1 MSGHVMARKPA
12 SAPSSRRR
20 DAAVTALVLR
30 AGQMAAAVDLRAD
43 LGDLVKRRAE
53 LELLLIDL
61 TDADESVPRVW
72 ASARRPESKLHH
84 AADRVGKLIGKVEQG
99 IARAKAP
106 TLRDAITKLEVYA
119 DCQGYSLRPGR
130 SRRGV
135 ISIEERL
142 FCSIVKDF
150 CRIEK
155 GSSNHRISLS

>member
-1 MSGHVMARKPA
+1 MARKPA

-43 LGDLVKRRAE
+43 LGDLVKRRAD
-53 LELLLIDL
+53 LELLLIEL
-61 TDADESVPRVW
+61 IDAGERTPRDR
-72 ASARRPESKLHH
+72 ASARRPKAKLDH
-84 AADRVGKLIGKVEQG
+84 AANRIGKLIGKVEQG

-130 SRRGV
+130 SPRGI
-135 ISIEERL
+135 ISFEERL
-142 FCSIVKDF
+142 FCSIVKDVS
-150 CRIEK
+150 RIEK
-155 GSSNHRISLS
+155 GSSNHRISLG